1 MSRSVN
7 YLNDAIAI
15 AFVTT
20 EEFSGIEPCDLDCQE
35 FFKEAADDVAARLRE
50 KWPSFEEADSWDNR
64 ETRIVAENYHAV
76 VGVSEYCGLTS
87 VSIAVNDS
95 SEQPELAESWICRM
109 SDEFRQMFGTLRKV
123 GTFSNGESV
132 FERAG

>member
-76 VGVSEYCGLTS
+76 VGVSEYCGLTRS
-87 VSIAVNDS
+87 TIPRS
-95 SEQPELAESWICRM
+95 SLSWP
-109 SDEFRQMFGTLRKV
+109 
-123 GTFSNGESV
+123 
-132 FERAG
+132 RAGFVACPMSSARCSAPCAR